1 MRVAIRIE
9 KRLAYIK
16 NLYAVLFLVRGMSE
30 NLKKPLKS
38 GLSKWL
44 RKLKSLRTFF
54 ANNKELFTY

>member
-1 MRVAIRIE
+1 MAN
-9 KRLAYIK
+9 IK
-16 NLYAVLFLVRGMSE
+16 SLYAVLILVRGMSE